1 MTGDFGLSASVAYGY
16 TMTDRVTIS
25 IANGVADVRLN
36 RADKLNALDSAMF
49 RGLLAAGEQL
59 ANDGSVRAIVLSG
72 NGGGFCA
79 GLDFEGFA
87 GMAGGGS
94 ENSETSMGWIGQVG
108 DGAITHQAQEVC
120 WQWREM
126 PAPVIA
132 AVHGVA
138 LGGGC
143 QLALGADIRVVTP
156 DARMSVMESRWGL
169 SPDMTVTQTLIEL
182 VGIDVAKD
190 LAFTAR
196 MVGGTEAVA
205 LGLATAVADDPHAAA
220 MERAHAIAARSP
232 HAMRAIKRL
241 FNEASKRTHAD
252 GLAAERSEIAALI
265 GKGNQVEAV
274 MSYFEKRDANF
285 ADPDNG
291 DRGPLA

>member
-1 MTGDFGLSASVAYGY
+1 
-16 TMTDRVTIS
+16 MTDRVTIS
-25 IANGVADVRLN
+25 IDNGIADVRLN
-36 RADKLNALDSAMF
+36 RVDKLNALDNAMF
-49 RGLLAAGEQL
+49 RALLDAGEQL
-59 ANDGSVRAIVLSG
+59 ANDGSIRAVVLSG
-72 NGGGFCA
+72 NGAGFCA

-94 ENSETSMGWIGQVG
+94 TDPETSLTWIGQVN
-108 DGAITHQAQEVC
+108 DGAITHQAQQIC

-143 QLALGADIRVVTP
+143 QLALGADIRVVAP
-156 DARMSVMESRWGL
+156 DSRMSVMESRWGL

-190 LAFTAR
+190 LTFTAR
-196 MVGGTEAVA
+196 MVSGTEAVS
-205 LGLATAVADDPHAAA
+205 LGLATAVAEDPHAAA
-220 MERAHAIAARSP
+220 MERAEAIAARSP
-232 HAMRAIKRL
+232 HAMRAIKRM
-241 FNEASKRTHAD
+241 FNEAAKRSHAE

-265 GKGNQVEAV
+265 GQPNQVEAV
-274 MSYFEKRDANF
+274 MSYFEKREANYVN
-285 ADPDNG
+285 PDNA
-291 DRGPLA
+291 DRGPLS